1 MKVFSFDA
9 VDQGVVGMMVV
20 NSDGKY
26 NSYFLID
33 YAIISVLC
41 ENMCFTGRLICIDK
55 CSSISE
61 PETMY

>member
-26 NSYFLID
+26 NSHFLID
-33 YAIISVLC
+33 NAIILVFLIRSNGISKETYTKLCVLPVFQY
-41 ENMCFTGRLICIDK
+41 E
-55 CSSISE
+55 
-61 PETMY
+61 

>member
-33 YAIISVLC
+33 NAIISLFLKY
-41 ENMCFTGRLICIDK
+41 EMMCFTGR
-55 CSSISE
+55 SI
-61 PETMY
+61 

>member
-9 VDQGVVGMMVV
+9 DDQGVVGMMVV

-33 YAIISVLC
+33 KAIISVLY
-41 ENMCFTGRLICIDK
+41 EIMCFTGLSIWIDK

>member
-33 YAIISVLC
+33 NAMISVLY
-41 ENMCFTGRLICIDK
+41 EILYFTGVSIWIDK

-61 PETMY
+61 AEIMY